1 MGIRHDDLKDTILS
15 KISIDEFEPKTGES
29 KDVVVLGIR
38 VIESGVGQDLYN
50 FLNSGISEVRDVEVS
65 PNPNQEGYYLVFVE
79 LDRNENTL
87 PIIREIMK
95 DIENVSGKLAW
106 KASTHLTDGYFPL
119 NEGEIE
125 RFFISDP
132 EKYLSKEDWLA
143 QVEAEEEEER
153 QFLSQESAN
162 NCGCGNDPCDTLPF
176 LKDSSLLDANIVEGI
191 LKMKGATGSA
201 DLEIVK
207 FGNAKDVMAEIG
219 ISESA
224 IKPLDV
230 NIRKFNGM
238 LGEMR
243 AIPID
248 NYIVIF
254 HPHREDVLV
263 TKQC

>member
-1 MGIRHDDLKDTILS
+1 MGIKHGDLKDTILS
-15 KISIDEFEPKTGES
+15 KISIDEFEPKTGDS

-38 VIESGVGQDLYN
+38 VIESAVGQDLYN
-50 FLNSGISEVRDVEVS
+50 FLSSGTANVRDVEVS
-65 PNPNQEGYYLVFVE
+65 PNPNTDGHYLVFVE
-79 LDRNENTL
+79 IDRNENTL
-87 PIIREIMK
+87 QSIREMMR

-106 KASTHLTDGYFPL
+106 KASTHLTDGYFPIY
-119 NEGEIE
+119 EAEIE
-125 RFFISDP
+125 KFFISDP
-132 EKYLSKEDWLA
+132 DNYLSKEDWLA

-153 QFLSQESAN
+153 QMMNQESAN
-162 NCGCGNDPCDTLPF
+162 NCGCGNDPCDTLTF

-191 LKMKGATGSA
+191 LKMKGANGSA

-207 FGNAKDVMAEIG
+207 FGNAKEIMSEIG

-224 IKPLDV
+224 IKPLDT
-230 NIRKFNGM
+230 NLRKFNGM